1 MSQRTLSGDEIDEER
16 QRPSTLL
23 FCPQCDEWI
32 LRSRRYDH
40 DHELYDDPTEAFDDD
55 DDSDSVELG
64 TSTDIDSNEAV
75 GGVYDV
81 ELSYTVDF
89 RFQIVASTEH
99 RAEEIADLL
108 VEYPSN
114 CADAHQVHSR
124 TRQRK
129 EIYADDD
136 GIPDDWDPYGSTPLN
151 DVYGDTNDD

>member
-1 MSQRTLSGDEIDEER
+1 MSQRTLSGDELDDER

-40 DHELYDDPTEAFDDD
+40 DHELYDDTTEAFD
-55 DDSDSVELG
+55 
-64 TSTDIDSNEAV
+64 
-75 GGVYDV
+75 YDV
-81 ELSYTVDF
+81 PDTVEPDTEIDIETNERVGAEYEIELSYNVEF
-89 RFQIVASTEH
+89 RFNILAATDSRAKEI
-99 RAEEIADLL
+99 AEEMVD
-108 VEYPSN
+108 YPSN
-114 CADAHQVHSR
+114 CADAFQVHSR
-124 TRQRK
+124 TTTRR